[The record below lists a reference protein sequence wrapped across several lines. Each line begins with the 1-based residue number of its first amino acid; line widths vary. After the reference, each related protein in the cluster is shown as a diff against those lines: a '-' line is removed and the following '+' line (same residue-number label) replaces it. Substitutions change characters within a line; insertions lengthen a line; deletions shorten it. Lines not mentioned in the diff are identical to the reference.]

1 MERHAPSATPASAA
15 QPAETR
21 APGRSRRIL
30 SGIALVLA
38 CLTILV
44 TTVAVWRTR
53 SCSTRIASPRSSAR
67 SSTSR
72 PSSTRLPR
80 RSARRSSRGSTS
92 RPGSNSRLPDAVKSL
107 AAPLTLAFGDALEKR
122 LQVALRDSR
131 IQTALVR
138 TVSFAHARV
147 MNLLRDKPESVS
159 VVDGYIVIDVFPVVG
174 AALAELQAN
183 GIIPADVQL
192 PDLSNPEAPGVLAG
206 RVESALGVTLPDDFG
221 TIRLM
226 PADRILAARSVV
238 RIFDLLVIML
248 IVLSLLLVA
257 LALWLARDRRRM
269 VLYLAIGTLIVFLLA
284 RLATNAITNALVGGI
299 ADQGLSGAV
308 RTVLDATIADLRSLT
323 AIILVG
329 TAILAVAAYIWG
341 RPAWL
346 TSAAGQVGS
355 SAGRAGWALAA
366 GTAGVGAAASST
378 PSRASVEDT
387 VRDNRATVERA
398 GIAVIVFIVAWIALG
413 LGIALVGAALVIG
426 FELVLRGMGSDEGD
440 QSGVAAEGAPAPVP
454 AATPAPEPAPVLA
467 PSPRPSPPRTWPA
480 RRRRLRRSPDRDRRV
495 AARRP
500 EPRGA
505 PIAPRYRQLRRR
517 RSWWTSPGRGC
528 PRRCFRTRRRR

>member
-1 MERHAPSATPASAA
+1 MGATTMTPSPTA
-15 QPAETR
+15 QPADTR

-44 TTVAVWRTR
+44 TTVAVWAHQVAFNTDRFTALV
-53 SCSTRIASPRSSAR
+53 STVVDEPAVIDPLAAAISTQVVEGLDVQTRIE
-67 SSTSR
+67 
-72 PSSTRLPR
+72 
-80 RSARRSSRGSTS
+80 
-92 RPGSNSRLPDAVKSL
+92 SRLPDAVKSL

-138 TVSFAHARV
+138 TVSFAHERV
-147 MNLLRDKPESVS
+147 MNLLRDKPQSVS

-355 SAGRAGWALAA
+355 SAGRAGSAALAA

-426 FELVLRGMGSDEGD
+426 FELVLRGVGSDQGD
-440 QSGVAAEGAPAPVP
+440 QPGVAAEGAPAPVP
-454 AATPAPEPAPVLA
+454 AATPAPEPAPVVA
-467 PSPRPSPPRTWPA
+467 PLTPPESAPDVAGAPPPAPKKPRS
-480 RRRRLRRSPDRDRRV
+480 RSSS
-495 AARRP
+495 RRP
-500 EPRGA
+500 P
-505 PIAPRYRQLRRR
+505 
-517 RSWWTSPGRGC
+517 T
-528 PRRCFRTRRRR
+528 